1 MKDID
6 PNSNALSLT
15 EQLTI
20 NFYNWERLGRGWHVW
35 EYPVIL
41 EPPFKHFHHR
51 QLQNTQPQLDDGRKP
66 GLLEKAIKQYKTPSQ
81 AEIIHNDIDT
91 YLDLEPQVFTG
102 QSDLKEVTLSLSSK
116 QKISIDSVE
125 QFLLNLSYSSSPI
138 SFEVIGAIDSIQI
151 QLACRESDFSQL
163 KQQLQAFFPDIVA
176 SEENNLLGSLWNDE
190 LETVIVDFALSQE
203 FMRPLRTLRKSD
215 NDPLIG
221 IIGALEDLGEDEIG
235 VFQIL
240 FQGVHNPWS
249 DSITRSVVNWEGN
262 SFFANAPEMVGLAKE
277 KVSKP
282 LFATVIRVIAQ
293 SPWTHRAWEIA
304 RTLGTGLKQ
313 LANPNSN
320 ELVPLTNEG
329 YDDRKHISDVLLRES
344 HRGGML
350 LNCDE
355 LVSLVH
361 PPSDSVR
368 SQKLI
373 RELKKT
379 KVLPSIALDNNMVLG
394 ENFHQGNIT
403 DVTLS
408 NEQRLRHMYVIGA
421 TGTGKTTLLLN
432 MIIQDINSGVGL
444 AVFDPHGDLIDR
456 ICGHIPEERLAD
468 VVLLDPS
475 DLEHPVGLNILSSHS
490 EIEKNVL
497 SSDLVAV
504 FRRFTSSWG
513 DQMTAVLGNAILAFI
528 ESEKGGTLLDLKR
541 FLVEAE
547 FRRSHLET
555 VNDHDVRYFWQKEF
569 PLLRGNPQ
577 ASILTRLSTFLRPKL
592 IRNMVAQKKGINF
605 QDILENKKIF
615 LVKLSQGLI
624 GEENA
629 YILGSFIV
637 SKIHQVTMARQALK
651 QEERKNFYLY
661 LDEFQNFITPSM
673 ASILTG
679 ARKYNLGLVLAHQDL
694 RQLWNQDTEVAN
706 SAISNPFIRVCFR
719 MGDFDAKK
727 LEDGFSSFDATD
739 LQNLGIG
746 EAICRIERNE
756 YDFNLKTTLV
766 PEIPSEITEKRQTK
780 IISLSRDKYSLKKD
794 EVEKTI
800 EDRLAPTPST
810 KQPQTTSEKAPQEKP
825 TKRVDLPDKKELS
838 NEEIAFIEFISQ
850 NPNMFITHIYKTL
863 QLSGYKGDKIKERLI
878 EQGMIIQEETRA
890 GKKGRLAKVLTLTDK
905 GSLTLKKSSLA
916 GKGGFSHKHL
926 QMMFKEQAELYG
938 WKAKIEEKIPG
949 SIESVD
955 VGLEKDEV
963 HVAIE
968 VSATTRA
975 EQEVQNIRKCL
986 DAGYD
991 YIICVSDDN
1000 NKLASIKKESRKSFN
1015 VRERER
1021 IKYFTPSNVKNF
1033 LSDVSSDRI
1042 VSKNSNVSEK
1052 ISKQKQLL
1060 DMNEASQFLG
1070 IRKSTL
1076 YEWVI
1081 QKKLPFVKVGRLT
1094 KFKKEALD
1102 AWLEQRTHEE
1112 RRDIF

>member
-1 MKDID
+1 
-6 PNSNALSLT
+6 
-15 EQLTI
+15 
-20 NFYNWERLGRGWHVW
+20 
-35 EYPVIL
+35 
-41 EPPFKHFHHR
+41 
-51 QLQNTQPQLDDGRKP
+51 
-66 GLLEKAIKQYKTPSQ
+66 
-81 AEIIHNDIDT
+81 
-91 YLDLEPQVFTG
+91 
-102 QSDLKEVTLSLSSK
+102 
-116 QKISIDSVE
+116 
-125 QFLLNLSYSSSPI
+125 
-138 SFEVIGAIDSIQI
+138 
-151 QLACRESDFSQL
+151 
-163 KQQLQAFFPDIVA
+163 
-176 SEENNLLGSLWNDE
+176 
-190 LETVIVDFALSQE
+190 
-203 FMRPLRTLRKSD
+203 
-215 NDPLIG
+215 
-221 IIGALEDLGEDEIG
+221 
-235 VFQIL
+235 
-240 FQGVHNPWS
+240 
-249 DSITRSVVNWEGN
+249 
-262 SFFANAPEMVGLAKE
+262 
-277 KVSKP
+277 
-282 LFATVIRVIAQ
+282 
-293 SPWTHRAWEIA
+293 
-304 RTLGTGLKQ
+304 
-313 LANPNSN
+313 
-320 ELVPLTNEG
+320 
-329 YDDRKHISDVLLRES
+329 
-344 HRGGML
+344 ML

-379 KVLPSIALDNNMVLG
+379 KALPSIAFGNNMVLG
-394 ENFHQGNIT
+394 ENLHQGNRT

-456 ICGHIPEERLAD
+456 ICGHIPEERLKD
-468 VVLLDPS
+468 VVLLYPS

-513 DQMTAVLGNAILAFI
+513 DQMTSVLGNAILAFI
-528 ESEKGGTLLDLKR
+528 ESEKGGTLLDLRR

-547 FRRSHLET
+547 FRRSFLET

-577 ASILTRLSTFLRPKL
+577 ASILTRLNTFLRPKL
-592 IRNMVAQKKGINF
+592 IRNMVAQKEGINF

-673 ASILTG
+673 ASILSG

-756 YDFNLKTTLV
+756 YDFNLKTLLV
-766 PEIPSEITEKRQTK
+766 PEIPSEIAEKKQTE
-780 IISLSRDKYSLKKD
+780 IISLSRKKYGLKKD
-794 EVEKTI
+794 EVEKII
-800 EDRLAPTPST
+800 EDRLAPTLST
-810 KQPQTTSEKAPQEKP
+810 KQLQTPSEKTPQEKP
-825 TKRVDLPDKKELS
+825 IKRVDLPDMKELS
-838 NEEIAFIEFISQ
+838 NEEIVFIEFISQ
-850 NPNMFITHIYKTL
+850 NPSMFITQIYKTL

-905 GSLTLKKSSLA
+905 GSLMLKKSPMA
-916 GKGGFSHKHL
+916 GKGGFSHKQL

-938 WKAKIEEKIPG
+938 WKAKIEERIPG

-955 VGLEKDEV
+955 VGLKKDDV
-963 HVAIE
+963 RVAIE

-986 DAGYD
+986 EAGYD
-991 YIICVSDDN
+991 YIICVSNDE

-1015 VRERER
+1015 AKERER
-1021 IKYFTPSNVKNF
+1021 IKYYPPSNVKNF
-1033 LSDVSSDRI
+1033 LSNVSSDGI
-1042 VSKNSNVSEK
+1042 VSEKRNVSEK

-1060 DMNEASQFLG
+1060 GMNEASEFLG
-1070 IRKSTL
+1070 ISKNTL

-1081 QKKLPFVKVGRLT
+1081 QKKVPFIKVGRLT
-1094 KFKKEALD
+1094 KFKKEALE

-1112 RRDIF
+1112 RDDIF